1 MVTTKQNRRAQYSR
15 QMIEATVLKLLE
27 TKPVTMISVT
37 EVCQQA
43 DVNRTTFYRHYTDI
57 PQCLESIELDFLN
70 SYPFDKHASPM
81 TNVEG
86 ILTAF
91 YQQPQ
96 LSNLVFVEG
105 KTKLLERM
113 RMTTPENV
121 PTANSYQMIYIW
133 GGVKDIIRYWVK
145 QGMPETPKELTRI
158 IFDNVQAKKLP
169 ALEPW
174 C

>member
-1 MVTTKQNRRAQYSR
+1 MLDPKQNRRAQYSR

-27 TKPVTMISVT
+27 TKPVTAISVT

-57 PQCLESIELDFLN
+57 PQCLESIELGFLN
-70 SYPFDKHASPM
+70 SYPFNKQASPM
-81 TNVEG
+81 ANVEG

-121 PTANSYQMIYIW
+121 PTTNPYQMIYIW

-158 IFDNVQAKKLP
+158 IFDNVQAKNLP
-169 ALEPW
+169 SLGPW

>member
-1 MVTTKQNRRAQYSR
+1 MLDPKQNRRAQYSR

-27 TKPVTMISVT
+27 TKPVTAISVT

-57 PQCLESIELDFLN
+57 PQCLESIELGFLN
-70 SYPFDKHASPM
+70 SYPFDKQASPM
-81 TNVEG
+81 ANVEG

-91 YQQPQ
+91 YRQPQ

-105 KTKLLERM
+105 KTKLLERV

-121 PTANSYQMIYIW
+121 PTTNPYQMIFIW

-158 IFDNVQAKKLP
+158 IFDNVQAKNLP
-169 ALEPW
+169 SLEPW